1 MSCWA
6 TSSSRLRRSRRGTAA
21 VLALLLL
28 GAGAVPG
35 VAKVF
40 LSVDEALRLAFSG
53 SEVARRTAYLTQ
65 EQVRRAR
72 ALAGVEVPGA
82 LVTYYQAKRAGRL
95 VGTAYFDTHRV
106 RTLPETLMIVV
117 DPQGKVV
124 RLEVISFREPEEYLP
139 RGVWYEQFRGE
150 SLDRDLQLKRDI
162 HPVTG
167 ATLTARATTD
177 AVRRVLALHQVIG
190 QGGQP

>member
-1 MSCWA
+1 M
-6 TSSSRLRRSRRGTAA
+6 
-21 VLALLLL
+21 
-28 GAGAVPG
+28 
-35 VAKVF
+35 
-40 LSVDEALRLAFSG
+40 DEALRLAFPG
-53 SEVARRTAYLTQ
+53 AEVARRTAYLTQ

-72 ALAGVEVPGA
+72 ALAGVEVPSA
-82 LVTYYQAKRAGRL
+82 LVTYYQAKRAGRPA
-95 VGTAYFDTHRV
+95 GTAYFDTHRV

-117 DPQGKVV
+117 DPQGKVA
-124 RLEVISFREPEEYLP
+124 RMEVISFREPEEYLP
-139 RGVWYEQFRGE
+139 RGVWYEQFRGR

-190 QGGQP
+190 EGGKP